1 MEILCVYSIYIYI
14 VGCISTVAYHLGAT
28 TQRSHRF
35 SSQLSS
41 SCISL
46 QEQFVTRKGFALS
59 SDAPGELQEASGL
72 FKSAL
77 SKARC
82 RGIPTNLRI
91 LGGLIMKH
99 RVNRVSHGL
108 SIKHDGSKILK
119 WDEMGA
125 NIAYNANM
133 LIEYMLETAFIW
145 TPKSVHSRRSQG
157 RLWGIWYFA
166 DGIKCHHTSQAAYTY
181 IYICI
186 CRISSL
192 IHWVFI
198 CRMSSLIHW
207 VFICRISSL
216 IHWVFQNVK

>member
-1 MEILCVYSIYIYI
+1 MEILCVYSIYIYCWLYI
-14 VGCISTVAYHLGAT
+14 HCCISFGCYNPTI
-28 TQRSHRF
+28 
-35 SSQLSS
+35 SSF
-41 SCISL
+41 L
-46 QEQFVTRKGFALS
+46 QPVEQFVHLPSGAVRDTQGLRPEFRCK
-59 SDAPGELQEASGL
+59 ASGL

-125 NIAYNANM
+125 NITYNANM

-157 RLWGIWYFA
+157 RVWGIWYFA
-166 DGIKCHHTSQAAYTY
+166 DGIKCHHTSQVYIYTY

-186 CRISSL
+186 C
-192 IHWVFI
+192 
-198 CRMSSLIHW
+198 
-207 VFICRISSL
+207 ICRISSL